1 MKNLQL
7 NLLLLL
13 NFVNISSFAACSANI
28 DMGGK
33 KITNAIM
40 SDDATLSEVATK
52 SYVDA
57 LSPNNLK
64 YATSCVF
71 ESSGKSYLA
80 AAGVCA
86 ANNSYLPRNVL
97 EMQIAG
103 CTTIKGW
110 LSFELPNGEILV
122 NNGKNH
128 GDFLTQNYIVG
139 NSGYEIKTSGTTQFN
154 CVK

>member
-1 MKNLQL
+1 MKN
-7 NLLLLL
+7 NLFILLFL
-13 NFVNISSFAACSANI
+13 SFNVFSACSADI
-28 DMGGK
+28 DMGGQ
-33 KITNAIM
+33 KITNTTM

-64 YATSCVF
+64 YATTCVF
-71 ESSGKSYLA
+71 QSDGKSYLA
-80 AAGVCA
+80 AASVCA
-86 ANNSYLPRNVL
+86 ATNSYLPRDIL
-97 EMQIAG
+97 EMQLAG

-110 LSFELPNGEILV
+110 LSHGLPSGEILV

-128 GDFLTQNYIVG
+128 GEFLTQAYIVADE
-139 NSGYEIKTSGTTQFN
+139 GYEIKISGTTQFN

>member
-1 MKNLQL
+1 MASNIKFI
-7 NLLLLL
+7 LLFVLS
-13 NFVNISSFAACSANI
+13 VNIFAACSADI
-28 DMGGK
+28 DLGGN

-40 SDDATLSEVATK
+40 TDDSNLSEVATK

-64 YATSCVF
+64 YATNCVF
-71 ESSGKSYLA
+71 QSDGKTYLA

-86 ANNSYLPRNVL
+86 ATNSYLPRDVL
-97 EMQIAG
+97 EMQLAG

-110 LSFELPNGEILV
+110 LSIGMPQGEILV
-122 NNGKNH
+122 NNGKNN
-128 GDFLTQNYIVG
+128 GDFLTQSYIVD
-139 NSGYEIKTSGTTQFN
+139 NSGYEIKTTGSTQFN

>member
-1 MKNLQL
+1 MKNKI
-7 NLLLLL
+7 LLIILFL
-13 NFVNISSFAACSANI
+13 NFNIFAACNADINL
-28 DMGGK
+28 GGN

-40 SDDATLSEVATK
+40 SDDSTLSEVATK

-57 LSPNNLK
+57 TTQNSLK
-64 YATSCVF
+64 YATNCVF

-86 ANNSYLPRNVL
+86 ANNSYLPRDVL

-110 LSFELPNGEILV
+110 LSFSLPSGEILV
-122 NNGKNH
+122 NNGKNN
-128 GDFLTQNYIVG
+128 GDFLTQNYIVDDG
-139 NSGYEIKTSGTTQFN
+139 GYEIKTSGTTQFN

>member
-1 MKNLQL
+1 MKN
-7 NLLLLL
+7 NILLLLFL
-13 NFVNISSFAACSANI
+13 SSNLFAACSADI
-28 DMGGK
+28 DLGGY
-33 KITNAIM
+33 KIKNVTM

-64 YATSCVF
+64 YATTCTF
-71 ESSGKSYLA
+71 QATGKSYLGA
-80 AAGVCA
+80 AAVCA
-86 ANNSYLPRNVL
+86 ATNSYLPRDVL
-97 EMQIAG
+97 EMQLAG

-110 LSFELPNGEILV
+110 LSHSLPSGEILV
-122 NNGKNH
+122 NNGKSH
-128 GDFLTQNYIVG
+128 GDDLTQAYIVS